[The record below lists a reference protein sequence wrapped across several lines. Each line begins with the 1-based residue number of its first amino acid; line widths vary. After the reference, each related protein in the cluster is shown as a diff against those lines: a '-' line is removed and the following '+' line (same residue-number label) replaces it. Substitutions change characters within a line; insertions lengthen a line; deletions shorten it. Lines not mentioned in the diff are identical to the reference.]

1 MDLDQ
6 KQQLI
11 SLLHNKIAIDTELS
25 NLLGEP
31 RYLEETEHLI
41 SDIAEKYLILKEG
54 EEIQTNISDLE
65 DEDQEAPEIKKPVA
79 SKPKIAIRQDL
90 LDDIEDL

>member
-1 MDLDQ
+1 MNLEQ

-25 NLLGEP
+25 NLLEEP

-41 SDIAEKYLILKEG
+41 SDISEKYLILKDNQDIE
-54 EEIQTNISDLE
+54 TNISDLE
-65 DEDQEAPEIKKPVA
+65 DEDQEAQEEKRQA
-79 SKPKIAIRQDL
+79 KPKPSIQIRKDL